1 MLEDCTSL
9 FLRHWTHWSQTQ
21 HDLISTTVRPH
32 IDSSPARPGLWHHRW
47 TEGKGPR
54 LESSTLPG
62 ECDRASLIQSQL
74 DSRKKPNSWISPQ
87 RDLVHIHV
95 WYFPENSVLERTCLY
110 CGVGQASAASH
121 PNNVFFLFV
130 FFIAAAAFAI
140 HCRWI
145 NIWEYE
151 ASCFFSMCSYMCFL
165 FNTEN
170 QNTNLYRT
178 CRYLS

>member
-1 MLEDCTSL
+1 MVSDATSCEDDVFLPTISNAKIYICFMLEDCTSL
-9 FLRHWTHWSQTQ
+9 LLRHWSHWNQTQ

-32 IDSSPARPGLWHHRW
+32 IDSSPARPGLWHHSW

-54 LESSTLPG
+54 LESSTLVG
-62 ECDRASLIQSQL
+62 WVRSSQPN
-74 DSRKKPNSWISPQ
+74 SESAWQQEKKKNSWISPQ

-130 FFIAAAAFAI
+130 F
-140 HCRWI
+140 C
-145 NIWEYE
+145 Y
-151 ASCFFSMCSYMCFL
+151 SCFRNSPSMD
-165 FNTEN
+165 
-170 QNTNLYRT
+170 
-178 CRYLS
+178 